1 MKIVRFRYQDTISY
15 GSLENRRIRRIEGS
29 VFGDYTI
36 TNESHPLDTVVLLAP
51 CQPSKAV
58 CVGLNY
64 RDHAE
69 ELKLPI
75 PSEPVLFIKPS
86 TSVIGPG
93 DPIIHPRQSTR
104 VDHEAELTIV
114 IKKTTKDVEKADA
127 PDYILGYTCGNDVTA
142 RDLQSPQGQWT
153 LAKAFDT
160 FLPLGP
166 VITDEV
172 DGDHLEIEARVNG
185 VVKQHSNTAN
195 LIFKPA
201 YLVSYISKIMTLCP
215 GDIIM
220 TGTPG
225 GISPMKVGDRVEIEI
240 QGIGILQNPIGEA

>member
-36 TNESHPLDTVVLLAP
+36 TSESYPLDTVMLLAP

-114 IKKTTKDVEKADA
+114 IKKTTKDVEEADT
-127 PDYILGYTCGNDVTA
+127 PDHILGYTCGNDVTA

-172 DGDHLEIEARVNG
+172 DSDHLEIEARVNG

-225 GISPMKVGDRVEIEI
+225 GISPMKVGDQVEIEI